1 MKCNH
6 IKSTH
11 MFPAKFRTPVSFR
24 LFDDAITRDLF
35 NHPHKMRAGYA
46 PSVNVRESREGFDL
60 EFAVP
65 GFSKENFSVQFEKDV
80 LTVSATTAHEKHESR
95 EGYSRRE
102 WQTSAFTRS
111 FAIPEDVV
119 KEGISAAYEN
129 GVLRV
134 KLPRNAAAEGTDA
147 KKTIVVS

>member
-1 MKCNH
+1 
-6 IKSTH
+6 

-24 LFDDAITRDLF
+24 LFDDATTRDLF
-35 NHPHKMRAGYA
+35 NHPYKMRAGQA

-65 GFSKENFSVQFEKDV
+65 GYSKENFSVQFEKDV
-80 LTVSATTAHEKHESR
+80 LTVSATTAQGKPEST

-102 WQTSAFTRS
+102 WQTSAFIRS
-111 FAIPEDVV
+111 FSIPEDVV

-147 KKTIVVS
+147 KKTIAVS